1 MGVPNHMVSRRQVL
15 ISGFAL
21 LAAGMPVVP
30 ALAAG
35 ASAAVVTDFGDHML
49 QMLSNPQLSPA
60 DRQKQ
65 FGALLDKDFD
75 FATIGRFV
83 LGRYWQTA
91 TDQEKQKF
99 APVFRDYVVQSYSVR
114 FGEFSGASFNV
125 TGERPEG
132 PATSIVSTTVK
143 QRNNPT
149 PAKVDWRVSN
159 TTGSPKI
166 VEVIVDGISM
176 SLTHRQE
183 FASLIERQGGGVSG
197 LIQQLKAK
205 INVAKS

>member
-1 MGVPNHMVSRRQVL
+1 MVSRRQIL
-15 ISGFAL
+15 ISGVALFAV
-21 LAAGMPVVP
+21 AAPVMP

-35 ASAAVVTDFGDHML
+35 EASAVVTDFGDHML
-49 QMLSNPQLSPA
+49 QMLNNPQLSPA
-60 DRQKQ
+60 DRQRQ

-83 LGRYWQTA
+83 LGRYWATA
-91 TDQEKQKF
+91 TDQEKQQF

-114 FGEFSGASFNV
+114 FGEFGGASFKV
-125 TGERPEG
+125 TGERPES
-132 PATSIVSTTVK
+132 PTSIIVGTTVMQK
-143 QRNNPT
+143 NSPT

-159 TTGSPKI
+159 GSGAPKI
-166 VEVIVDGISM
+166 IEVIVDGISM

-197 LIQQLKAK
+197 LIAQLKAK
-205 INVAKS
+205 INVAKG

>member
-1 MGVPNHMVSRRQVL
+1 MVSRRLVL

-21 LAAGMPVVP
+21 LTAAAPLAPARAAGE
-30 ALAAG
+30 
-35 ASAAVVTDFGDHML
+35 ASAVVTDFGNHML

-83 LGRYWQTA
+83 LGRYWASA
-91 TDQEKQKF
+91 TDQEKQQF

-114 FGEFSGASFNV
+114 FGEFSGASFKV
-125 TGERPEG
+125 TGERPES
-132 PATSIVSTTVK
+132 ATSTIVSTTVMQK
-143 QRNNPT
+143 NNPN

-159 TTGSPKI
+159 ATGAPKI
-166 VEVIVDGISM
+166 TEVIVDGISM

-183 FASLIERQGGGVSG
+183 FASLIERQGGGVAG
-197 LIQQLKAK
+197 LIAQLKAK
-205 INVAKS
+205 INVAKQS

>member
-1 MGVPNHMVSRRQVL
+1 MPSRRLVL
-15 ISGFAL
+15 VVGFAL
-21 LAAGMPVVP
+21 LAAGAPVVP

-35 ASAAVVTDFGDHML
+35 ESAAVVTDFGDHML
-49 QMLSNPQLSPA
+49 QMLNNPQMSPA
-60 DRQKQ
+60 ERQKQ

-83 LGRYWQTA
+83 LGRYWQSA
-91 TDQEKQKF
+91 TDQEKQQF
-99 APVFRDYVVQSYSVR
+99 APVFRDYVVQSYTVR
-114 FGEFSGASFNV
+114 FGEFSGASFKV
-125 TGERPEG
+125 TGERPES
-132 PATSIVSTTVK
+132 ANTSIVRTTVMQK
-143 QRNNPT
+143 NSPT
-149 PAKVDWRVSN
+149 PAKVDWRVST

-166 VEVIVDGISM
+166 TEVIVEGISM

-205 INVAKS
+205 INVAKG

>member
-1 MGVPNHMVSRRQVL
+1 MVSRRSVL

-21 LAAGMPVVP
+21 LAAAPLAP
-30 ALAAG
+30 ARAAG
-35 ASAAVVTDFGDHML
+35 EASAVVTDFGNQML
-49 QMLSNPQLSPA
+49 QMLNSPQVSPA
-60 DRQKQ
+60 ERPKH

-83 LGRYWQTA
+83 LGRYWASA
-91 TDQEKQKF
+91 TDQEKQEF

-114 FGEFSGASFNV
+114 FGEFGGASFKV
-125 TGERPEG
+125 TGERPESS
-132 PATSIVSTTVK
+132 TSTIVSTTVVQK
-143 QRNNPT
+143 NNSS
-149 PAKVDWRVSN
+149 PAKVDWRVST

-166 VEVIVDGISM
+166 TEVIVDGVSM

-197 LIQQLKAK
+197 LIAQLKSK
-205 INVAKS
+205 INVARQS